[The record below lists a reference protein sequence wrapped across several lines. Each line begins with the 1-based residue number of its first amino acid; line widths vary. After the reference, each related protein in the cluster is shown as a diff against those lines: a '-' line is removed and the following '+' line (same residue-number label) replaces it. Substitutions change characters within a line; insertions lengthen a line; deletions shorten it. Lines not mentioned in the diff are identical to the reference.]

1 MLLDIFQS
9 FVDFTYSLF
18 LQMTNILDKIVATN
32 ILMSF
37 FLFHQQFQI
46 NDPHTSVEGSQR
58 YSARINDNNELHKEF
73 LIPFEENTVLLKT
86 AYF

>member
-1 MLLDIFQS
+1 
-9 FVDFTYSLF
+9 
-18 LQMTNILDKIVATN
+18 
-32 ILMSF
+32 MSF
-37 FLFHQQFQI
+37 FLFDQQFQV